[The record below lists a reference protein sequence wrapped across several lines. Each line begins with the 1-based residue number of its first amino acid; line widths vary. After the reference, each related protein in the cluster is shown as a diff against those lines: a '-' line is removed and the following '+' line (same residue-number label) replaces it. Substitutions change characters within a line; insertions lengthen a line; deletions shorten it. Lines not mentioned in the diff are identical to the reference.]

1 MVNLLGAVVLGAS
14 KTLLVSLLTE
24 RVILKLSLA
33 LLECLEKSSSNSVDD
48 WIVLIMCERLKETSG
63 V

>member
-1 MVNLLGAVVLGAS
+1 MVSLLGAVVLGAS
-14 KTLLVSLLTE
+14 KTLFVSLLTE